1 MGKLFT
7 AVPFILAPFLA
18 LAGDVQVPDIVSDLI
33 NDASSAIIPETIAL
47 SSVFVAIV
55 QSLKVVFLHLHV
67 DISGKKS
74 GALAVAVAVLYALF
88 NLEVWQDGLISSQD
102 VILVF
107 QSAVS
112 AVAGIYGYKLLWRKP
127 KEVGHGND

>member
-1 MGKLFT
+1 MAGILLSLL
-7 AVPFILAPFLA
+7 AVPFFAFS
-18 LAGDVQVPDIVSDLI
+18 GEVQVPDVVSDVLK
-33 NDASSAIIPETIAL
+33 DASSSLIPGTIAL
-47 SSVFVAIV
+47 SSVFVAAV
-55 QSLKVVFLHLHV
+55 QSLKVIFSRLHV

-88 NLEVWQDGLISSQD
+88 NIDVWQDGSLSSQD
-102 VILVF
+102 VILMV

-127 KEVGHGND
+127 KEAGDGNA